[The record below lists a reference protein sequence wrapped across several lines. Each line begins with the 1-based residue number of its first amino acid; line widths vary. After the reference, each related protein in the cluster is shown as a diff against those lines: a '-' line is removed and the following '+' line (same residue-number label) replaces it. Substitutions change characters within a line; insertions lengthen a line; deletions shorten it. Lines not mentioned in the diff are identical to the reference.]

1 MAYFPVSS
9 GEQMKTVRLILLLF
23 FIGIPE
29 GWAAD
34 SVPTAHKISP
44 FFQQLLN
51 KSTIPGQRPGF
62 SKLSAAPIIRSNGDT
77 LYQAIIRT
85 TDPQALRSMGIQI
98 NSVCKNFV
106 TAHISRAQVQQLSGS
121 SLVSFIREARKRH
134 PNNDVAAGL
143 IGARSVQ
150 NGAINNTK
158 YTGKGV
164 LICDID
170 TGIDWKHLDFRDP
183 DDTTKSRIVY
193 IWDQTLLATGSE
205 TDVKGYGV
213 LYTQSQINNELGGSP
228 ANFVRTADND
238 GHGTHVSGTIAGN
251 GASMKPSYKYA
262 GMAPQADIIMVETDY
277 YDSSIIDA
285 IEWADSMATVL
296 GKPLVVNLSLGTVLS
311 AHDGTA
317 DDELVVDDVCAKP
330 GRVVAIS
337 AGNSELDYIHVS
349 GTMAA
354 HDSAT
359 INFTVPSYIPS
370 SVSGDDYIYVD
381 TWMNNGTSVTGFLQS
396 PNKKTVTAPPDTI
409 FVNMSSDGYM
419 ELYNYISPNNGKLE
433 IEAYISNDY
442 GPSPKSGTW
451 IMKLYNSSSAPV
463 TYHGWFQSSLGASGS
478 TVRPVSGDNNY
489 VVGTPGNASAAIT
502 AAAYT
507 SRWYWKSLDG
517 NTYSS
522 NYANSSDNIAVFSS
536 AGPRVDNV
544 QKPDIAAPGFWLV
557 SVFPNSF
564 LSAASSSNKAYVTP
578 DGKHQVMAGTS
589 MAAPCVAGSCALLLQ
604 YNPNLTAAQ
613 IKNAI
618 ISTATADAFTGSSLP
633 TPFWGY
639 GKLDVLKALSL
650 LASVSTSPGRTM
662 LAYDQW
668 NGSSTANKF
677 FAGSTEKYAVRIT
690 PSSNG
695 TLSGVFFHPASVL
708 KFSGSPSIEI
718 WTNSG
723 GLPGSRI
730 AGPFAVD
737 TSGILASSWNYYDLS
752 TQTIP
757 VSSGTDYH
765 IVMYE
770 SAGIRDTLS
779 LLYDAG
785 TIDGRTSKY
794 SSGTWTELT
803 SGDARV
809 RAVVT
814 TTNISSFTA
823 TAGGGKIL
831 LQWTSFSEAGVYEYR
846 IQFMPPGSSTWT
858 TIGSVPLS
866 SSHTYSLTDSTVTVG
881 GRYTYRLAE
890 IDSSGL
896 AIYSSTIQIDY
907 NAATKFIVY
916 QNYPNPFTSTTTI
929 TYSITEA
936 NRTTIR
942 VYDILGRTI
951 KTLVDEYEQP
961 NIYILTFNASK
972 LASGVYFCK
981 VTSGGNTA
989 TKKMIVLH

>member
-1 MAYFPVSS
+1 
-9 GEQMKTVRLILLLF
+9 MKTIRLILLLF
-23 FIGIPE
+23 FIGIPA

-44 FFQQLLN
+44 FFQRLLN

-62 SKLSAAPIIRSNGDT
+62 SKLSAAPIIRSSGDT

-106 TAHISRAQVQQLSGS
+106 TAHVTTAQVRQMSGS
-121 SLVSFIREARKRH
+121 SLVTFIREARKRH

-213 LYTQSQINNELGGSP
+213 LYTQSQINNELGGSLP
-228 ANFVRTADND
+228 HFVRTADND

-296 GKPLVVNLSLGTVLS
+296 GKPLVINLSLGTVLS

-359 INFTVPSYIPS
+359 INFTVPSYTAS
-370 SVSGDDYIYVD
+370 SVYGDDYILVD
-381 TWMNNGTSVTGFLQS
+381 TWMNSGTSVTGFLQS

-442 GPSPKSGTW
+442 GLSPKSGTW

-478 TVRPVSGDNNY
+478 TVRAVSGDNNY

-522 NYANSSDNIAVFSS
+522 TYANSSDNIAAFSS
-536 AGPRVDNV
+536 AGPRVDNF

-557 SVFPNSF
+557 SVFPNSS
-564 LSAASSSNKAYVTP
+564 LSAASASNIQNVTP
-578 DGKHQVMAGTS
+578 DGKHQTMAGTS
-589 MAAPCVAGSCALLLQ
+589 MASPCVAGSCALLLQ

-633 TPFWGY
+633 TPLWGY

-668 NGSSTANKF
+668 TGSSGSNYF
-677 FAGSTEKYAVRIT
+677 FAASSEKYAVRIT

-695 TLSGVFFHPASVL
+695 TLSGVFFHPASKL

-718 WTNSG
+718 WTDNGS
-723 GLPGSRI
+723 GLPANRM

-757 VSSGTDYH
+757 VSSGTNYH
-765 IVMYE
+765 VVLYG
-770 SAGIRDTLS
+770 SAGISDTLTI
-779 LLYDAG
+779 LYDAR

-794 SSGTWTELT
+794 SGGTWVQVTN
-803 SGDARV
+803 GDARM
-809 RAVVT
+809 RAVITDASTSVSAVL
-814 TTNISSFTA
+814 SSFTA
-823 TAGGGKIL
+823 TAGSGTIL
-831 LQWTSFSEAGVYEYR
+831 LQWTSSSETDVYAYR
-846 IQFMPPGSSTWT
+846 IQSMSPDSSHWT
-858 TIGSVPLS
+858 TIGSVYGHGTNS
-866 SSHTYSLTDSTVTVG
+866 SSHSYSFTDSTVSASGT
-881 GRYTYRLAE
+881 YTYRLAE
-890 IDSSGL
+890 MDSIGSVV
-896 AIYSSTIQIDY
+896 YSSIVQVLY
-907 NAATKFIVY
+907 SKPAKFAVF
-916 QNYPNPFTSTTTI
+916 QNFPNPFTSTTTI
-929 TYSITEA
+929 IYDIAEQ
-936 NRTTIR
+936 NHTTVR
-942 VYDILGRTI
+942 VYDILGRVIITLADEI
-951 KTLVDEYEQP
+951 AVPKTYT
-961 NIYILTFNASK
+961 LTFNASK
-972 LASGVYFCK
+972 LAAGVYFYK

-989 TKKMIVLH
+989 VKKMIVLH